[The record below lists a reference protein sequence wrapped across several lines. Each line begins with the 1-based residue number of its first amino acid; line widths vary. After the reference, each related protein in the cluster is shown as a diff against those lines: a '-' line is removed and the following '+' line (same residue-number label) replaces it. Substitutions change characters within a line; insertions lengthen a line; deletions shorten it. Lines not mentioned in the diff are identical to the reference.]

1 MTGQR
6 GGKNKMIKFKTEKVT
21 QLRFSCLKVRKK
33 VGEYIGNKCTGAV
46 WKGDKHIK
54 NIESDKIVMWQ

>member
-1 MTGQR
+1 MP
-6 GGKNKMIKFKTEKVT
+6 IKFKTEKVT
-21 QLRFSCLKVRKK
+21 QIRFSCSKVRKK
-33 VGEYIGNKCTGAV
+33 SGEYIGNKCTGAV